1 MSERD
6 PDVDVDVDVVVVV
19 VGGGNAGF
27 CAAHASRERGAPEEA
42 GGNSFYTAGAFRVVH
57 DGAGGEQRLRELVD
71 DKITQDRLADTVLE
85 PYTAEQF
92 TGDLHRLTEGHCD
105 PALTRILVED
115 SAEIVAWLAGHGIRW
130 RLMYERQ
137 SYLSGGRWVFFGGLA
152 LGTV

>member
-6 PDVDVDVDVVVVV
+6 PDVDTDVVV

-27 CAAHASRERGAPEEA
+27 CAAHASRESGARVLVLEKGAPEEA

-57 DGAGGEQRLRELVD
+57 DGAGGGQQLRELVD

-92 TGDLHRLTEGHCD
+92 TEDMHRLTEGHCD
-105 PALTRILVED
+105 PAMTRILVED

-137 SYLSGGRWVFFGGLA
+137 SYLS
-152 LGTV
+152 